1 MGEGPDRGRAAGEP
15 AQLAR
20 YAPGVVLLV
29 TWDGLTPVAPA
40 RGGCE
45 TLKVPVPWISTRCRG
60 TGVKREPLGANR
72 ALDTDA
78 NLASADGGAEG
89 YRRIL
94 EHCSALGMKWVLDF
108 GPPTPQD
115 HDAYVRLRRPP
126 GLACPC
132 LTRRPVGRSR

>member
-1 MGEGPDRGRAAGEP
+1 MAANGFSHVYVGRDSLNGFSIGDAGVSDAMLADARAAAE
-15 AQLAR
+15 AK
-20 YAPGVVLLV
+20 
-29 TWDGLTPVAPA
+29 GLTLHA
-40 RGGCE
+40 
-45 TLKVPVPWISTRCRG
+45 TLI
-60 TGVKREPLGANR
+60 GVKREPLGANR

-115 HDAYVRLRRPP
+115 HDAYVRHRHPA
-126 GLACPC
+126 GLACPY